1 MNCCD
6 RIMILFLAFSFVQ
19 FISRWESD
27 SEIARAPWQIYVMGD
42 SKKTPMKSSS
52 PIVFSKRATAY
63 GTPTSKITDSYI
75 YSTDRQEI
83 FIILNANV
91 TGPPMSFH
99 RIQITVED
107 IPIREISLITS
118 VTGMSHASIYM
129 SMIHMPSKQIK
140 VRYLFD
146 DIWSMEGKGRAH
158 VHMAIRSGYSSLWD
172 VKWSDV
178 YKAYNNI

>member
-1 MNCCD
+1 
-6 RIMILFLAFSFVQ
+6 MILFLAFSFVQ

-83 FIILNANV
+83 FIILNAISILLGMESSSNL
-91 TGPPMSFH
+91 FH
-99 RIQITVED
+99 TKA
-107 IPIREISLITS
+107 
-118 VTGMSHASIYM
+118 MNSIF
-129 SMIHMPSKQIK
+129 S
-140 VRYLFD
+140 
-146 DIWSMEGKGRAH
+146 
-158 VHMAIRSGYSSLWD
+158 
-172 VKWSDV
+172 
-178 YKAYNNI
+178 